1 MPKPS
6 KTNHPRL
13 SVRYDSGSAGYVV
26 SFCRLLVFFFFF
38 SFFVWQKRR
47 HSGGYSVR
55 VPPLPI
61 PNREVKPDRADGTA
75 SQWESRSLPYYRRI
89 GRRED
94 RRVLL
99 SSLFFSPWRCIFFP
113 LPRDPIPGHAATL
126 FFGYLDLFLFL
137 FGPAKIYA

>member
-13 SVRYDSGSAGYVV
+13 SGRTESGGAGYVDEHV
-26 SFCRLLVFFFFF
+26 CKGYWSSFLFLYGKI
-38 SFFVWQKRR
+38 QER

-75 SQWESRSLPYYRRI
+75 
-89 GRRED
+89 
-94 RRVLL
+94 
-99 SSLFFSPWRCIFFP
+99 
-113 LPRDPIPGHAATL
+113 
-126 FFGYLDLFLFL
+126 
-137 FGPAKIYA
+137 

>member
-26 SFCRLLVFFFFF
+26 SMWLLLVFFFFF

-75 SQWESRSLPYYRRI
+75 SQWESR
-89 GRRED
+89 
-94 RRVLL
+94 
-99 SSLFFSPWRCIFFP
+99 
-113 LPRDPIPGHAATL
+113 
-126 FFGYLDLFLFL
+126 
-137 FGPAKIYA
+137 

>member
-61 PNREVKPDRADGTA
+61 PNREVKPDHADGTA
-75 SQWESRSLPYYRRI
+75 SQWESR
-89 GRRED
+89 
-94 RRVLL
+94 
-99 SSLFFSPWRCIFFP
+99 
-113 LPRDPIPGHAATL
+113 
-126 FFGYLDLFLFL
+126 
-137 FGPAKIYA
+137 